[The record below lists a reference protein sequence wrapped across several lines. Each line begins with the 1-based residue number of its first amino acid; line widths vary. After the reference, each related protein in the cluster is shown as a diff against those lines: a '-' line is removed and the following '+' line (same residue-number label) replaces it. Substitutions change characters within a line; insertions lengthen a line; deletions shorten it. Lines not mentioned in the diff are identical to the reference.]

1 MNTLI
6 VILTALLLIAAWY
19 DLRSFRIPNILVLLG
34 LAASILINCIFPEEM
49 GGLGL
54 TSSFAGLI
62 IGFLIIFPLYLL
74 HAMGAGDIKLM
85 AMVGAFVGP
94 VPMIQIA
101 LYVAIA
107 GGVLALIVLFSKS
120 MLFKPLNHNKLIPF
134 HSQLSTTAG
143 NLDCISTNKAISRKN
158 IKIPY
163 GVAIAA
169 GTYFYLITNL

>member
-6 VILTALLLIAAWY
+6 IILTALLLIAAWY

-34 LAASILINCIFPEEM
+34 LVTSILINCVFPEEM

-54 TSSFAGLI
+54 ASTFAGMI
-62 IGFLIIFPLYLL
+62 IGFVIIFPLYLL
-74 HAMGAGDIKLM
+74 RAMGAGDIKLM

-94 VPMIQIA
+94 MPMVQIA

-107 GGVLALIVLFSKS
+107 GGVLALIILLSKS
-120 MLFKPLNHNKLIPF
+120 RLFKRFNQNKLMT
-134 HSQLSTTAG
+134 SYLQLSTAAG
-143 NLDCISTNKAISRKN
+143 NLDYVSTNKVISRKN

-169 GTYFYLITNL
+169 GTYFYLISNL